1 MNETRTTPVELKA
14 NAQRDETAGLISSE
28 KVEGTAVYD
37 PTGTWLGSIQSVMIN
52 KVTGRVAY
60 AVLSF
65 GGFLGLGQKFFPV
78 PWSQLRYEPA
88 KEGYVTA
95 ITEGQ
100 LSDAPDYDAQR
111 SWDDSGWR
119 DRLDQYYGLARDP
132 DLTRAGTGV

>member
-1 MNETRTTPVELKA
+1 MSDIRSTELQA
-14 NAQRDETAGLISSE
+14 SAQRDETAGLISSE

-52 KVTGRVAY
+52 KMSGRVAY
-60 AVLSF
+60 AVMSF

-88 KEGYVTA
+88 KEGYVTS

-100 LSDAPDYDAQR
+100 LSAAPGYDAQR
-111 SWDDSGWR
+111 SWEDADWR
-119 DRLDQYYGLARDP
+119 DNLDRYYGVDP
-132 DLTRAGTGV
+132 DLARTGGSI

>member
-1 MNETRTTPVELKA
+1 MSDIRTSPAELKA
-14 NAQRDETAGLISSE
+14 SAQRNETAGLISSE

-78 PWSQLRYEPA
+78 PWSQLRYEPS
-88 KEGYVTA
+88 KEGYVTS
-95 ITEGQ
+95 ITESQ
-100 LSDAPDYDAQR
+100 LSGAPDYDAQR
-111 SWDDSGWR
+111 SWEDADWR
-119 DRLDQYYGLARDP
+119 DNLDRYYGIDP
-132 DLTRAGTGV
+132 DLTRTGGSI